1 MSAQIIPFPIERTRA
16 RIQERAAIAFDDAL
30 QERAAI
36 AFADA
41 LKAALA
47 DHPPVKPPYDVWF
60 EPEDT

>member
-16 RIQERAAIAFDDAL
+16 RI